1 MQPQGLDLI
10 DIIHKGAI
18 ATYPLILLS
27 IVSVA
32 VVFERLWS
40 LRNIGAITLRVTE
53 SILEPIK
60 KGQRD
65 LAIAICKQ
73 NSHSPAGRIFL
84 NILERDAGARLEVAN
99 SIAAEAMFE
108 ENQKLK
114 KHLWI
119 LGTVASSAP
128 FIGLLGTVVGIIKS
142 FESMA
147 IAGTGGFAVVAAGI
161 SEALVATALG
171 LAVAIIAVI
180 FYNYFQT
187 RISTLNG
194 LFRIQVGKIRPEHE
208 RVRNSMAITPL
219 GGNDDSSEIVAEINI
234 TPLTDIFLV
243 LLIIFMITSSAMI
256 ESGGKINLPK
266 AVATQSESR
275 GTTVT
280 ITPKH
285 EIFVDQK
292 VVKEENLEKTLQDAL
307 TTRADKTVILRGD
320 KDVLLG
326 DTVKVMSIIKRA
338 GASEIAIAAEAERK
352 VR

>member
-1 MQPQGLDLI
+1 MQPTGLDFI

-40 LRNIGAITLRVTE
+40 LRNIGTITLRVTD

-73 NSHSPAGRIFL
+73 NSHCPAGRIFL
-84 NILERDAGARLEVAN
+84 NLLERDGNTRLDIAN
-99 SIAAEAMFE
+99 NIAAEAMFE
-108 ENQKLK
+108 EGQKLK

-142 FESMA
+142 FENMA

-171 LAVAIIAVI
+171 LGVAIIAVI

-187 RISTLNG
+187 RIGAING
-194 LFRIQVGKIRPEHE
+194 LFRIQV
-208 RVRNSMAITPL
+208 A
-219 GGNDDSSEIVAEINI
+219 
-234 TPLTDIFLV
+234 
-243 LLIIFMITSSAMI
+243 
-256 ESGGKINLPK
+256 
-266 AVATQSESR
+266 
-275 GTTVT
+275 
-280 ITPKH
+280 
-285 EIFVDQK
+285 K
-292 VVKEENLEKTLQDAL
+292 VVQH
-307 TTRADKTVILRGD
+307 
-320 KDVLLG
+320 
-326 DTVKVMSIIKRA
+326 MS
-338 GASEIAIAAEAERK
+338 
-352 VR
+352 V

>member
-1 MQPQGLDLI
+1 MEQQGLDLI
-10 DIIHKGAI
+10 EIIHKGAI
-18 ATYPLILLS
+18 ATYPLILMS

-40 LRNIGAITLRVTE
+40 LRSISSVTLRITE
-53 SILEPIK
+53 SILDPIK

-84 NILERDAGARLEVAN
+84 NILDREAGQRLEVTN
-99 SIAAEAMFE
+99 NFAAEAMFE
-108 ENQKLK
+108 ETQKLK

-187 RISTLNG
+187 RIATLNG
-194 LFRIQVGKIRPEHE
+194 LFRIEAAKILQH
-208 RVRNSMAITPL
+208 I
-219 GGNDDSSEIVAEINI
+219 
-234 TPLTDIFLV
+234 
-243 LLIIFMITSSAMI
+243 
-256 ESGGKINLPK
+256 SG
-266 AVATQSESR
+266 
-275 GTTVT
+275 
-280 ITPKH
+280 
-285 EIFVDQK
+285 
-292 VVKEENLEKTLQDAL
+292 
-307 TTRADKTVILRGD
+307 
-320 KDVLLG
+320 
-326 DTVKVMSIIKRA
+326 
-338 GASEIAIAAEAERK
+338 
-352 VR
+352 

>member
-1 MQPQGLDLI
+1 MEQQGLDLI

-27 IVSVA
+27 VVSVA

-40 LRNIGAITLRVTE
+40 LRSIASVTIRITE
-53 SILEPIK
+53 SILDPIK
-60 KGQRD
+60 KGQTD

-84 NILERDAGARLEVAN
+84 NILEREAGQRLEVAN
-99 SIAAEAMFE
+99 NFATEAMFE
-108 ENQKLK
+108 ETQKLK

-128 FIGLLGTVVGIIKS
+128 FIGLLGTVIGIIKS

-187 RISTLNG
+187 RLSTLNG
-194 LFRIQVGKIRPEHE
+194 LFRIEVAKILQH
-208 RVRNSMAITPL
+208 I
-219 GGNDDSSEIVAEINI
+219 
-234 TPLTDIFLV
+234 
-243 LLIIFMITSSAMI
+243 
-256 ESGGKINLPK
+256 SG
-266 AVATQSESR
+266 
-275 GTTVT
+275 
-280 ITPKH
+280 
-285 EIFVDQK
+285 
-292 VVKEENLEKTLQDAL
+292 
-307 TTRADKTVILRGD
+307 
-320 KDVLLG
+320 
-326 DTVKVMSIIKRA
+326 
-338 GASEIAIAAEAERK
+338 
-352 VR
+352 

>member
-1 MQPQGLDLI
+1 MEQQGLDLI

-18 ATYPLILLS
+18 ATYPLILMS

-40 LRNIGAITLRVTE
+40 LRSIASVTLRITE
-53 SILEPIK
+53 SILGPIK
-60 KGQRD
+60 RGQRD

-73 NSHSPAGRIFL
+73 NSHCPAGRIFL
-84 NILERDAGARLEVAN
+84 NILDREAGQRLEATN
-99 SIAAEAMFE
+99 NFAAEAMFE
-108 ENQKLK
+108 ETQNLK

-187 RISTLNG
+187 RIATLNA
-194 LFRIQVGKIRPEHE
+194 LFRIQVAKI
-208 RVRNSMAITPL
+208 L
-219 GGNDDSSEIVAEINI
+219 QNI
-234 TPLTDIFLV
+234 SV
-243 LLIIFMITSSAMI
+243 
-256 ESGGKINLPK
+256 
-266 AVATQSESR
+266 
-275 GTTVT
+275 
-280 ITPKH
+280 
-285 EIFVDQK
+285 
-292 VVKEENLEKTLQDAL
+292 
-307 TTRADKTVILRGD
+307 
-320 KDVLLG
+320 
-326 DTVKVMSIIKRA
+326 
-338 GASEIAIAAEAERK
+338 
-352 VR
+352 

>member
-1 MQPQGLDLI
+1 MQPQGLDFI

-27 IVSVA
+27 IISLT

-40 LRNIGAITLRVTE
+40 LRNMGSITLRVTD
-53 SILEPIK
+53 SILDPIK

-73 NSHSPAGRIFL
+73 NSHCPAGRIFL
-84 NILERDAGARLEVAN
+84 NVLERDPGAHPESAN
-99 SIAAEAMFE
+99 SIATEAMFE
-108 ENQKLK
+108 ETQKLK

-171 LAVAIIAVI
+171 LGVAIIAVI

-194 LFRIQVGKIRPEHE
+194 LFRIQVAKI
-208 RVRNSMAITPL
+208 L
-219 GGNDDSSEIVAEINI
+219 Q
-234 TPLTDIFLV
+234 
-243 LLIIFMITSSAMI
+243 
-256 ESGGKINLPK
+256 NLS
-266 AVATQSESR
+266 V
-275 GTTVT
+275 
-280 ITPKH
+280 
-285 EIFVDQK
+285 
-292 VVKEENLEKTLQDAL
+292 
-307 TTRADKTVILRGD
+307 
-320 KDVLLG
+320 
-326 DTVKVMSIIKRA
+326 
-338 GASEIAIAAEAERK
+338 
-352 VR
+352 